1 MMNKEY
7 KNTNKNDLVTK
18 HHTSNV
24 ESESINNVNTYDKV
38 KAAMA
43 NKTIHTE
50 NGNINLKNIK
60 ILQVNRST
68 SDFDAKQDL
77 ISFNAKENEA
87 DIIFITES
95 NNKHTDMSKLA
106 MISKMFK
113 GYKLEESTQPNQDKS
128 RCQMLIKS
136 KL

>member
-1 MMNKEY
+1 M
-7 KNTNKNDLVTK
+7 TK

-24 ESESINNVNTYDKV
+24 ESESINSINTYDKV
-38 KAAMA
+38 KATKA

-50 NGNINLKNIK
+50 NGNINSKRIK
-60 ILQVNRST
+60 ILKVYKGT

-106 MISKMFK
+106 MISKTFK

-128 RCQMLIKS
+128 RCLMLIKS
-136 KL
+136 RLQYKRINVLWL

>member
-38 KAAMA
+38 KAAKA

-50 NGNINLKNIK
+50 NGNINLKHIE
-60 ILQVNRST
+60 ILKVNKGT

-113 GYKLEESTQPNQDKS
+113 GEVH
-128 RCQMLIKS
+128 
-136 KL
+136 